1 MYSKLF
7 RILCIMVI
15 LFTSLIHIPNTSNAK
30 ETTRSESEIE
40 RFFDEYFSRQMKDKN
55 VPGAGF
61 IIVKDGKPILSK
73 GYGYENLEKKI
84 KVDPENTIFRTA
96 SLSKIYVLMSILKL
110 HEDGKIDLDAE
121 VSTYLAADDPLINRV
136 KGVKIKHLLSH
147 TEGFPTKDVG
157 SFVFSEEEIPPIHDT
172 LVKHLQEP
180 TIEPGKGI
188 AYGGMGSV
196 LAAHI
201 IENITGEPF
210 RKYIEKNLQQPLS
223 MDKSTFLQELPSNF
237 KDSLALTYLYEDGAY
252 EETRYLYGVTPP
264 SGGLSSTPADIS
276 NLLVA
281 LMQNGTFQGKHILK
295 PETVDLMLQP
305 QFRGHENLPGVTY
318 GFFEVIQNNQR
329 ALVRDGSGFG
339 VTTRLF
345 YIPEEKIGF
354 VYFQNIRGDELLDD
368 LTITFFDY
376 FYEKDTQLAKTI
388 PLTAE
393 EAKGLEGTYRAVQ
406 HHQNILKIGSFMSGM
421 VLDIKANDNGTL
433 QLVVSGDGDTAG
445 WGGFGKETNLTQIEP
460 MLFKRSDKAGYVAF
474 EKNGDTML
482 MHSGTGYHSTYQ
494 EVPWY
499 EKALPQIIFLS
510 LFIVIFLITFIFS
523 MIQVWRRKKSTN
535 SKIEKGFIGLSGIT
549 SFLNLA
555 FPYPLFLFGFLT
567 RVEGFPA
574 VAFGIP
580 GTVQILLYVPVIT
593 GILALVMAGILFKMV
608 RREDISRSRKI
619 GYVIIVLVSLLFIP
633 FAMYWRIFPGF
644 A

>member
-7 RILCIMVI
+7 KALCII
-15 LFTSLIHIPNTSNAK
+15 LFLFTSLIHIPNTSTAK
-30 ETTRSESEIE
+30 EIARSESEIE
-40 RFFDEYFSRQMKDKN
+40 KFFDDYFSVQMKEKN
-55 VPGAGF
+55 VPGVGF

-73 GYGYENLEKKI
+73 GYGYANVEKKI
-84 KVDPENTIFRTA
+84 RVDPGNTLFRTA
-96 SLSKIYVLMSILKL
+96 SLSKIYVLMSILQL
-110 HEDGKIDLDAE
+110 HEDGKIDLAAE
-121 VSTYLAADDPLINRV
+121 VSTYLAEGDPLIDRV

-157 SFVFSEEEIPPIHDT
+157 SFVFSKEEIPPIHDT
-172 LVKHLQEP
+172 LVKHLQKP

-188 AYGGMGSV
+188 AYGGMGTV

-201 IENITGEPF
+201 IENITGAPF
-210 RKYIEKNLQQPLS
+210 WRYIEKNIQQPLS
-223 MDKSTFLQELPSNF
+223 MEKSTFLQELPFTF
-237 KDSLALTYLYEDGAY
+237 KDSLATTYLYEEGAY

-264 SGGLSSTPADIS
+264 SGGLSSTPKDIS

-281 LMQNGTFQGKHILK
+281 LMENGTFQVKQILK
-295 PETVDLMLQP
+295 PETVDFMLQP
-305 QFRGHENLPGVTY
+305 QFRGHGNLPGVTY
-318 GFFEVIQNNQR
+318 GFFELVQHNQR

-345 YIPEEKIGF
+345 SIPEEKIGF

-368 LTITFFDY
+368 LTTTFLEY
-376 FYEKDTQLAKTI
+376 FYEKETQPAKSI

-406 HHQNILKIGSFMSGM
+406 QHQNILKIGSFISGM
-421 VLDIKANDNGTL
+421 VLNIKANDDGTL
-433 QLVVSGDGDTAG
+433 QLVVSGMGDVAG
-445 WGGFGKETNLTQIEP
+445 WGGFGKEATLTQIEP
-460 MLFKRSDKAGYVAF
+460 MLFKRSDTAGYVAF
-474 EKNGDTML
+474 EKYGDIML
-482 MHSGTGYHSTYQ
+482 VHSGDGYHSTYQ
-494 EVPWY
+494 EIPWY

-510 LFIVIFLITFIFS
+510 LFIVIFLIGFIFS
-523 MIQVWRRKKSTN
+523 MIQVLRRKKSTN
-535 SKIEKGFIGLSGIT
+535 SKIEKGFIGLAGIT

-555 FPYPLFLFGFLT
+555 FPILVFLFGFIK

-574 VAFGIP
+574 LAFGIP
-580 GTVQILLYVPVIT
+580 GTVQVLLYVPVVT
-593 GILALVMAGILFKMV
+593 GILSLVMAGMLCKMV
-608 RREDISRSRKI
+608 RRADISRKRKI
-619 GYVIIVLVSLLFIP
+619 GYLIIVLVSLLFIP